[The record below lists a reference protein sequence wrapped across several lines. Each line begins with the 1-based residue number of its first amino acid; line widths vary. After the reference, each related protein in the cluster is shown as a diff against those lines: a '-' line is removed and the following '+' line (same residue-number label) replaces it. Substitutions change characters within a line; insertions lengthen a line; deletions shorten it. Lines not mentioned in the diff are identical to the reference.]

1 MQKLKY
7 FIPLLLI
14 ITLSVT
20 SCDSDSIGTG
30 DDDGPLL
37 GGAPEPGPGGPL
49 GGSEFDLDT
58 AIELMF
64 LSIEA
69 YQMLADSEDGT
80 TFTLPDPYDLIIQ
93 ILTPESFT
101 SEGFAEEVPIA
112 FIATKD
118 DNIYVV
124 FRGTKTISEWI
135 TDATFPFVDYI
146 DPGGGM
152 TEEGFTDFYESFAG
166 LIISEVQKL
175 KDQGGFNNLYITG
188 HSLGGALVGVST
200 PDLLMKTGFENP
212 ISYSFA
218 SPRVGNS
225 DYKTYFDA
233 FGLDSWRVFNTNDL
247 VPMLPPELLGYT
259 HVDTGFP
266 ITFGQ
271 PIEDPLDFST
281 IAEDHDSCTYYN
293 TLCEMLTTGETDI
306 MDCKL
311 KIKGLDDCNE
321 DL

>member
-1 MQKLKY
+1 MKKII
-7 FIPLLLI
+7 FIIPLLLV
-14 ITLSVT
+14 LSISVS
-20 SCDSDSIGTG
+20 SCHDNNPGNQEP
-30 DDDGPLL
+30 PLL
-37 GGAPEPGPGGPL
+37 GSEPPM
-49 GGSEFDLDT
+49 GSEGFDLQT

-64 LSIEA
+64 LSLEA

-80 TFTLPDPYDLIIQ
+80 TFTLPEPYDLVIQ

-101 SEGFAEEVPIA
+101 SEGFDEEVPIA

-135 TDATFPFVDYI
+135 IDADFPFVPYV

-152 TEEGFTDFYESFAG
+152 TEQGFTDFYEDFND
-166 LIISEVQKL
+166 LIISTVNML
-175 KDQGGFNNLYITG
+175 KEQGTFNNLYITG
-188 HSLGGALVGVST
+188 HSLGAALAVVST

-212 ISYSFA
+212 VMYNFA
-218 SPRVGNS
+218 GPRVGDS
-225 DYKTYFDA
+225 DFKTFYDA
-233 FGLDSWRVFNTNDL
+233 FNLESWRVFNTNDL

-259 HVDTGFP
+259 HVENGFP

-271 PIEDPLDFST
+271 PIEDPLDFSA

-293 TLCEMLTTGETDI
+293 TLCEMLGSESEI
-306 MDCKL
+306 MECKMNAM
-311 KIKGLDDCNE
+311 GLDGCNI

>member
-1 MQKLKY
+1 MKRFKY
-7 FIPLLLI
+7 LLPLLLI
-14 ITLSVT
+14 LTFSVS
-20 SCDSDSIGTG
+20 SCDSDSSGG
-30 DDDGPLL
+30 ENGPML
-37 GGAPEPGPGGPL
+37 GEEPVPGPGGPL
-49 GGSEFDLDT
+49 GGAAFNLDT

-69 YQMLADSEDGT
+69 YQMLADSENEM
-80 TFTLPDPYDLIIQ
+80 TFTLPEPYDLVIQ

-101 SEGFAEEVPIA
+101 SEGFGVEVPIA

-135 TDATFPFVDYI
+135 TDADFPMVPYVD
-146 DPGGGM
+146 PAGGM
-152 TEEGFTDFYESFAG
+152 TEKGFTDFYEDFSE
-166 LIISEVQKL
+166 LIISSVKML
-175 KDQGGFNNLYITG
+175 KDQGTFNNLYITG
-188 HSLGGALVGVST
+188 HSLGAALAGVSA

-212 ISYSFA
+212 IVYSFA
-218 SPRVGNS
+218 SPRVGDS
-225 DYKTYFDA
+225 DYKTYFDS

-271 PIEDPLDFST
+271 PIEDPLDFSA

-293 TLCEMLTTGETDI
+293 TLCDMLTTGETAI

-311 KIKGLDDCNE
+311 MIKGLDDCNE